1 MQGKALRSDRHAI
14 TLLAVRITAA
24 GKYLYHI
31 ITTRGT
37 NSLSLNAPNQ
47 DIHAHSSPQYKARSS
62 CDCFSHLSR
71 CTNAT
76 NIRFSALS
84 TKKLVKN
91 AYNQTM
97 THHTFLETDGIQP
110 FSPDV
115 KKTVSFHR
123 NKQQATKRT
132 CLECTIFNI
141 FSAVSLQRT
150 VRVVPIV
157 IATIETMHSVQ

>member
-62 CDCFSHLSR
+62 CDCFAYLSR

-76 NIRFSALS
+76 NIRFSVLL
-84 TKKLVKN
+84 TRNLVKN

-97 THHTFLETDGIQP
+97 THHTFLESDGIQP
-110 FSPDV
+110 FRTDV
-115 KKTVSFHR
+115 KKAVSFHH
-123 NKQQATKRT
+123 NEQQATKRT
-132 CLECTIFNI
+132 YVECT
-141 FSAVSLQRT
+141 FSIYFQYF
-150 VRVVPIV
+150 
-157 IATIETMHSVQ
+157 

>member
-1 MQGKALRSDRHAI
+1 MPRIRTSTLTALH
-14 TLLAVRITAA
+14 
-24 GKYLYHI
+24 
-31 ITTRGT
+31 
-37 NSLSLNAPNQ
+37 
-47 DIHAHSSPQYKARSS
+47 
-62 CDCFSHLSR
+62 
-71 CTNAT
+71 
-76 NIRFSALS
+76 NIRHGRVATVSRTYLGAQMLQIYAFLPS

-157 IATIETMHSVQ
+157 IATIETIAFCRDNSLLFGSL